1 MFGKNVATRQD
12 TWALELSEFKMGD
25 DKLFIEETLSAIIDT
40 GSSQM
45 VVPFKIF
52 QRLHELWKKYEPS
65 LDCKSD
71 DIFC

>member
-1 MFGKNVATRQD
+1 
-12 TWALELSEFKMGD
+12 MGD
-25 DKLFIEETLSAIIDT
+25 DKLVIEETLSAIIDT